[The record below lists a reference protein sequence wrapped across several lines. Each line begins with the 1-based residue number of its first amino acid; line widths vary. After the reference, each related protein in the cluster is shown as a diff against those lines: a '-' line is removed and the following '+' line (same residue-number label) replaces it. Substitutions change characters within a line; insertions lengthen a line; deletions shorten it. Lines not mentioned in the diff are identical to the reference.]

1 MSKLYIIAGC
11 NGAGKTTCLKMI
23 SGLST
28 PSYGEIEMF
37 GYKGKD
43 LQKVRSRVGC
53 LIEGYR
59 SRATDAETYRR
70 VTVGRSQLFC

>member
-1 MSKLYIIAGC
+1 
-11 NGAGKTTCLKMI
+11 MI

-43 LQKVRSRVGC
+43 LQRYVQ
-53 LIEGYR
+53 E
-59 SRATDAETYRR
+59 
-70 VTVGRSQLFC
+70 